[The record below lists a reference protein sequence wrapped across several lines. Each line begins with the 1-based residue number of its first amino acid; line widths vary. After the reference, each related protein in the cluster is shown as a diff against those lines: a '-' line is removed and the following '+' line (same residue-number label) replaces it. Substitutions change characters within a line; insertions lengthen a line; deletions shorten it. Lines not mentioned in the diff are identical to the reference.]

1 MRSTRVN
8 RVILSH
14 RFLTCVLVAA
24 FLAAAVLGDSAQAQ
38 TDLKGASKEITA
50 SGPWNV
56 DYTNTNADQT
66 SNIVIGPLTNSTR
79 FTYSGALTGNI
90 HVDVTHQSHTNN
102 ENRFTISNAGNTFT
116 GGLTMHGG
124 ILHVTNANQLASFSG
139 GLTLDNAVFMA
150 FDECNFDVTIPEGAF
165 GGMRASG
172 GNIVLN
178 QKVTGAGDLVV
189 VTEAGSMVELKG
201 TNDYAGVTSI
211 GTVRGGSNIHSYLIL
226 GADNTLPSTTVVEVG
241 KSQIATYA
249 YSPATA
255 SLDLKG
261 TTQTIAGLHGSSI
274 ATITNSSEDAGANV
288 TINLAAGKSY
298 DYAGSITGKSA
309 ALLTNLTITGEGNQ
323 TFGGN
328 ISNASIT
335 SSTTGTLTIGGNTV
349 TLASLEVSAGTLA
362 LAPNV
367 NMTVSGNLTY
377 GSTLDLNGSSLTYK
391 SNVATDFNNVAI
403 TNTNTDK
410 LSVLTIAPTANLTA
424 QQSYN
429 KKISGNTRL
438 VVKLPQNQNNLSR
451 FILGGTNDFTGGLYI
466 EQGTVRV
473 DNYAS
478 LGTNKQIDM
487 KHSSLMTNQT
497 FAGYTINL
505 VGDASA
511 GERGAI
517 RLSGGDGNF
526 KAKITGVGSL
536 EIVYDGP
543 VTLTNTENDYQG
555 KTYLGNF
562 QWRKDNNSGTGGA
575 TTLNLGNDEVL
586 PDKTIVVF
594 GKDANGSGT
603 TSGVETLD
611 LNGHKETVAGIT
623 NEDGRGVITSTSAA
637 TLTVNANADYTYKG
651 KVTGSATLEKKGTGT
666 LTITGN
672 NTGSLAVTGGTLIL
686 TGDNSG
692 AQSITVGEGGTFIP
706 AGTNSAA
713 TQINLQG
720 GTLNCYSTPHLDG
733 STITATAGD
742 STINIIGP
750 EAGTYARQL
759 FTGTAKDMSDLTNP
773 EFISNMDKIANTAYP
788 SGSYD
793 ADVWGNKGGD
803 ENNTNLLQTRV
814 VNTTGSP
821 ISLDFAYQFRNSAY
835 LAVTDSA
842 GNMTV
847 VMDWVD
853 SSNHPVTDP
862 VSGVNYEYA
871 NNAGSFT
878 FEPGEAYTIEARLFR
893 FNRTIGANGGGLN
906 GFDGTLVGLGAKV
919 SGSEGEYL
927 PLNFDGNNWTFGD
940 GSFTFSKAGLS
951 FADPVTVSEDAS
963 IVINSPNSDLDITSP
978 ISGAGTITF
987 NQDEGFVHTYSGTA
1001 NAPQLSVVKTGLG
1014 TMQINAAQGVFNV
1027 KDLTVAAGRLDMKEY
1042 LTGRMQVNNGASFS
1056 PGNSIG
1062 KLTVDGSFALGQ
1074 ALEGGDLAKI
1084 IMEIA
1089 GPDADQNDQLIVTGD
1104 LELNNGVVLLEF
1116 SEGIHLNQGDT
1127 VTVLFSADNS
1137 ADLEPTF
1144 IKDYVQAPALLQNLS
1159 YVQLGSG
1166 YWAITAAADYNA
1178 VPEPATWALL
1188 LLGVFGLLYTRKRR

>member
-38 TDLKGASKEITA
+38 TDLNGASKEITA
-50 SGPWNV
+50 SGPWG
-56 DYTNTNADQT
+56 DSYTNSSDTQSHITIYDL
-66 SNIVIGPLTNSTR
+66 VNSTR
-79 FTYSGALTGNI
+79 YTYSGSLTGNLFI
-90 HVDVTHQSHTNN
+90 DITHQGYANN
-102 ENRFTISNAGNTFT
+102 ENRFTLSNTGNNFT
-116 GGLTMHGG
+116 GGVAMHNG
-124 ILHVTNANQLASFSG
+124 ILFVTNSNQIVSFTS
-139 GLTLDNAVFMA
+139 GLTLDNAVLMA
-150 FDECNFDVTIPEGAF
+150 FGDFENTLNIQDGSFAGL
-165 GGMRASG
+165 RASG
-172 GNIVLN
+172 GALQQI
-178 QKVTGAGDLVV
+178 GAVSGNGDLVI
-189 VTEAGSMVELKG
+189 VTDVNTVTLSGVN
-201 TNDYAGVTSI
+201 TYTGVTSV
-211 GTVRGGSNIHSYLIL
+211 GTVKGGANTAAFLAL

-241 KSQIATYA
+241 KSQIATY
-249 YSPATA
+249 SNLPATA

-298 DYAGSITGKSA
+298 DYAGSIAGKSA

-328 ISNASIT
+328 ITNASIT

-349 TLASLEVSAGTLA
+349 TLASLEVTGGELKFGSDVA
-362 LAPNV
+362 
-367 NMTVSGNLTY
+367 MTVNGKMTVP
-377 GSTLDLNGSSLTYK
+377 GTVDLNGSSLTYK
-391 SNVATDFNNVAI
+391 SNLATDFNNVAI
-403 TNTNTDK
+403 TNTNTEK
-410 LSVLTIAPTANLTA
+410 LSVLTIAPTAELVNQTFTK
-424 QQSYN
+424 SV
-429 KKISGNTRL
+429 SGNTRL
-438 VVKLPQNQNNLSR
+438 VIKLKTNQDNNSR
-451 FILGGTNDFTGGLYI
+451 FMLGGTNTHTGGLYI

-473 DNYAS
+473 DNYAA
-478 LGTNKQIDM
+478 LGTSKQIDM

-497 FAGYTINL
+497 FAGYTFNL

-517 RLSGGDGNF
+517 RLSGGNGNF
-526 KAKITGVGSL
+526 DAKITGVGSL
-536 EIVYDGP
+536 EIVNDGA
-543 VTLTNTENDYQG
+543 VTLTKTGNDYQG

-562 QWRKDNNSGTGGA
+562 QWRSNGLNNA
-575 TTLNLGNDEVL
+575 ATLNLGASGVL
-586 PDKTIVVF
+586 PDTTEVVM
-594 GKDANGSGT
+594 GKSPEGSGI
-603 TSGVETLD
+603 SGKITLD
-611 LNGHKETVAGIT
+611 LKGFNETVAGVYGQST
-623 NEDGRGVITSTSAA
+623 NAVITSATPA
-637 TLTVNANADYTYKG
+637 TLIVNANKDYSYAG
-651 KVTGSATLEKKGTGT
+651 AVTGSATLEKKGTGT

-672 NTGSLAVTGGTLIL
+672 NTGSLAVSGGTLIL

-706 AGTNSAA
+706 ARTNSAA

-788 SGSYD
+788 SGTYD
-793 ADVWGNKGGD
+793 AYVWGDKTKD

-821 ISLDFAYQFRNSAY
+821 ISLDFAYQFRNSVN
-835 LAVTDSA
+835 LAITDSQ
-842 GNMTV
+842 GNKTV

-853 SSNHPVTDP
+853 SSAHTVDGGT
-862 VSGVNYEYA
+862 YEYA
-871 NNAGSFT
+871 TNTGSYT

-927 PLNFDGNNWTFGD
+927 PLNFDGSNWTFSD
-940 GSFTFSKAGLS
+940 GSFVFRNLEPMS
-951 FADPVTVSEDAS
+951 FTSPITVSEDAS

-1042 LTGRMQVNNGASFS
+1042 LTGRRQVNNGASFS

-1089 GPDADQNDQLIVTGD
+1089 GTDADQNDQLIVTGD
-1104 LELNNGVVLLEF
+1104 LEMNNGVVLLEIF
-1116 SEGIHLNQGDT
+1116 EGTHLNQGDT

-1137 ADLEPTF
+1137 VDLEPTF

-1159 YVQLGSG
+1159 YVQLDSG
-1166 YWAITAAADYNA
+1166 KWAITATADFNA
-1178 VPEPATWALL
+1178 IPEPATWALFL
-1188 LLGVFGLLYTRKRR
+1188 FGAAGLMYWRKRK

>member
-38 TDLKGASKEITA
+38 TDLNGASKEITA
-50 SGPWNV
+50 SGPWG
-56 DYTNTNADQT
+56 DSYTNSSDTQSHITIYDL
-66 SNIVIGPLTNSTR
+66 VNSTR
-79 FTYSGALTGNI
+79 YTYSGSLTGNLFI
-90 HVDVTHQSHTNN
+90 DITHQGYANN
-102 ENRFTISNAGNTFT
+102 ENRFTLSNTGNNFT
-116 GGLTMHGG
+116 GGVAMHNG
-124 ILHVTNANQLASFSG
+124 ILFVTNSNQIVSFTS
-139 GLTLDNAVFMA
+139 GLTLDKAVLMA
-150 FDECNFDVTIPEGAF
+150 FGDFENTLNIQDGSF
-165 GGMRASG
+165 GGLRASG
-172 GNIVLN
+172 GVL
-178 QKVTGAGDLVV
+178 QQIGAISGNGDLVI
-189 VTEAGSMVELKG
+189 VTDVNYVNLSG
-201 TNDYAGVTSI
+201 TNTYTGVTSI
-211 GTVRGGSNIHSYLIL
+211 GTVKGGSNTASFLAL
-226 GADNTLPSTTVVEVG
+226 LSDNTLPSTTVVEVG
-241 KSQIATYA
+241 KSQNATYNNL
-249 YSPATA
+249 PATA
-255 SLDLKG
+255 VLDLKG

-328 ISNASIT
+328 IANASIT

-349 TLASLEVSAGTLA
+349 TLASLEVNGGELKFGSDVA
-362 LAPNV
+362 
-367 NMTVSGNLTY
+367 MTVNGKMTAP
-377 GSTLDLNGSSLTYK
+377 GTVDLNGSSLTYK
-391 SNVATDFNNVAI
+391 SNLATDFNNVAI
-403 TNTNTDK
+403 TNTNTEK
-410 LSVLTIAPTANLTA
+410 LSVLTIAPTAELVNQTFTK
-424 QQSYN
+424 SV
-429 KKISGNTRL
+429 SGNTRL
-438 VVKLPQNQNNLSR
+438 VIKLKTNQDNNSR
-451 FILGGTNDFTGGLYI
+451 FMLGGTNTHTGGLYI

-473 DNYAS
+473 DNYAT
-478 LGTNKQIDM
+478 LGTSKQIDM

-497 FAGYTINL
+497 FAGYTFNL

-517 RLSGGDGNF
+517 RLSGGNGNF
-526 KAKITGVGSL
+526 DAKITGVGSL
-536 EIVYDGP
+536 EIVNDGA
-543 VTLTNTENDYQG
+543 VTLTNTGNDYQG

-562 QWRKDNNSGTGGA
+562 QWRSNGLNNA
-575 TTLNLGNDEVL
+575 ATLNLGASGVL
-586 PDKTIVVF
+586 PDTTEVVM
-594 GKDANGSGT
+594 GKSPEGSGI
-603 TSGVETLD
+603 SGKITLD
-611 LNGHKETVAGIT
+611 LKGFNETVAGVYGQST
-623 NEDGRGVITSTSAA
+623 NAVITSATPA
-637 TLTVNANADYTYKG
+637 TLIVNANKDYSYAG
-651 KVTGSATLEKKGTGT
+651 AVTGSATLEKKGTGT

-672 NTGSLAVTGGTLIL
+672 NTGSLAVSGGTLIL

-706 AGTNSAA
+706 ARTNSAA

-788 SGSYD
+788 SGTYD
-793 ADVWGNKGGD
+793 ADVWGNKSGD

-821 ISLDFAYQFRNSAY
+821 ISLDFAYQFRNSVN
-835 LAVTDSA
+835 LEITDSQ
-842 GNMTV
+842 GNKTV

-853 SSNHPVTDP
+853 SSAHTVDGG
-862 VSGVNYEYA
+862 SYEYA
-871 NNAGSFT
+871 TNTGSYT

-927 PLNFDGNNWTFGD
+927 PLNFDGSNWTFSD
-940 GSFTFSKAGLS
+940 GSFVFRNLEPMS
-951 FADPVTVSEDAS
+951 FTSPITVSEGAS

-987 NQDEGFVHTYSGTA
+987 NQDEGFVHTYSGTV

-1089 GPDADQNDQLIVTGD
+1089 GTDADQNDQLIVTGD